1 LSDLWDKCEPSSVK
15 ASVHIDSEVHEISL
29 VVDIAEDATSVSIH
43 LIVTIPLY
51 VLLWHKMRL
60 F

>member
-1 LSDLWDKCEPSSVK
+1 
-15 ASVHIDSEVHEISL
+15 L

-51 VLLWHKMRL
+51 FLLWHKMRL